1 MDPLSFTASLLAV
14 IHAARIGVKGVR
26 KLDSC
31 RKAPKELDRFRTELE
46 SLEALLEGVRT
57 FIDLNPSMIYCDI
70 LSTPVDLASERIQSV
85 NQILSSPALRF
96 SRLSEESNARLT
108 WIRYKHRLTV
118 LAEDIKNI
126 KAELG
131 LRLGLVT
138 A

>member
-14 IHAARIGVKGVR
+14 IQAARIGIKGVR
-26 KLDSC
+26 KLDAC

-57 FIDLNPSMIYCDI
+57 FINQNPSIIYCDI
-70 LSTPVDLASERIQSV
+70 LSTPVNLASERVQSV

-96 SRLSEESNARLT
+96 SRLSEENRARLT
-108 WIRYKHRLTV
+108 WIRYKHRLNV
-118 LAEDIKNI
+118 LAEDIKSI

>member
-14 IHAARIGVKGVR
+14 IQAARIGIKGVR
-26 KLDSC
+26 KLDAC

-57 FIDLNPSMIYCDI
+57 FINQNPSMIYCDI
-70 LSTPVDLASERIQSV
+70 LSTLVNLASERVQSV

-96 SRLSEESNARLT
+96 SRLSEENRARLT
-108 WIRYKHRLTV
+108 WIRYKHRLNV
-118 LAEDIKNI
+118 LAEDIKSI